1 MQTRQANEATIERS
15 PGDRSGRDGQ
25 PRGQLNR
32 RALISLTIASVVS
45 GALVLLLL
53 SRLIAAGNAAGSNPV
68 SPLVGKPAPDFTIT
82 TWNGTA
88 AQQVRLAD
96 LKGKPV
102 VVSFW
107 ASWCDP
113 CREETPILQ
122 AAWQKYQGS
131 GVMFVGVAMHDKQ
144 SDGTAFLKQYGV
156 TYPAGPDTTG
166 QIIIDYGVTGPP
178 ETVFIN
184 RHGVV
189 ESKTIGAI
197 DDGSL
202 DRAIQGLLKG

>member
-1 MQTRQANEATIERS
+1 MQTRRADDVTIERS
-15 PGDRSGRDGQ
+15 PEEHSVQPAGR
-25 PRGQLNR
+25 PSR
-32 RALISLTIASVVS
+32 RMLIGLAITSVVS

-53 SRLIAAGNAAGSNPV
+53 ARLISAGNAAGSTPL
-68 SPLVGKPAPDFTIT
+68 SPLVGKNAPDFTVT
-82 TWNGTA
+82 TWNGTS

-113 CREETPILQ
+113 CREETPVLQ

-131 GVMFVGVAMHDKQ
+131 GVMFVGVAMRDKQ

-156 TYPAGPDTTG
+156 TYPSGPDVTG
-166 QIIIDYGVTGPP
+166 QITVDYGVTGPP
-178 ETVFIN
+178 ETVFID

-189 ESKTIGAI
+189 TSKTIGAI

-202 DRAIQGLLKG
+202 DRAIQGLLKA

>member
-1 MQTRQANEATIERS
+1 MQIQRANETKLERS
-15 PGDRSGRDGQ
+15 PEDHTDQPTAGR
-25 PRGQLNR
+25 LTR
-32 RALISLTIASVVS
+32 RTLIGLTIASVVS
-45 GALVLLLL
+45 GALVVLLLV
-53 SRLIAAGNAAGSNPV
+53 RLVSAGNAAGGNPV
-68 SPLVGKPAPDFTIT
+68 SLLVGKPAPDFTIT
-82 TWNGTA
+82 TWNGTS

-113 CREETPILQ
+113 CREETPVLQ

-131 GVMFVGVAMHDKQ
+131 GVMFVGVAMRDKQ
-144 SDGTAFLKQYGV
+144 SDATAFLKQYGV

-166 QIIIDYGVTGPP
+166 QITIDYGVTGPP
-178 ETVFIN
+178 ETVFID

-189 ESKTIGAI
+189 VSKTIGAI

-202 DRAIQGLLKG
+202 DKAIQSLLKR